1 MQLMYKRTK
10 GQCKKK
16 ISTYSA
22 NGDVVERALELMHSN
37 AVPISLVS
45 SPKTR
50 IAELKSIFTAEYPLL
65 DFKAY
70 EASP

>member
-1 MQLMYKRTK
+1 MYKRTK

-22 NGDVVERALELMHSN
+22 NGDAVERVLELMQSN

-45 SPKTR
+45 SPRTR

-65 DFKAY
+65 DFKAC
-70 EASP
+70 EAAVTG

>member
-1 MQLMYKRTK
+1 MYKRTK

-16 ISTYSA
+16 VNTYSTNDDA
-22 NGDVVERALELMHSN
+22 VERVLELMHSN
-37 AVPISLVS
+37 IAPISLVS
-45 SPKTR
+45 SPRTR

-70 EASP
+70 EGPAT